1 MTGKEARNEWYAS
14 KLSFPALVR
23 QSDHFVV
30 PLLSLRLE
38 IVTPGQ
44 EADPRGFASAAA
56 PGAGSLS
63 IRFLHSLG
71 NGPIVI
77 VPLPS
82 FRWEM
87 KKLTVVLLMLM
98 VAGLGVLS
106 AQDLFS
112 AIERGSPQL
121 VRQAIRKSGVD
132 IDTPNSWGTTP
143 LIYAAMMHDD
153 LEIVRILLEAGADVN
168 AVDSGGYT
176 ALMEAVLN
184 SNTPMVSLLLAH
196 GADVHSRDSLGMTAL
211 MHAAQT
217 SPFAQIIRNLV
228 DAGANPDGRSHDGRT
243 PLMYAA
249 GNNANPAIVE
259 ALLDSP
265 VDVDARAASGRTALS
280 FASEL
285 SFSPEV
291 VKLLVEAGADMEIR
305 DYELGR
311 TPLFWAVKNSPDMLA
326 LLVSLGADVR
336 TTDNAGDTI
345 LHRIL

>member
-132 IDTPNSWGTTP
+132 IDTPSSWGTTP

-153 LEIVRILLEAGADVN
+153 PEIVRILLEAGADVN

-196 GADVHSRDSLGMTAL
+196 GADVHS
-211 MHAAQT
+211 
-217 SPFAQIIRNLV
+217 
-228 DAGANPDGRSHDGRT
+228 
-243 PLMYAA
+243 
-249 GNNANPAIVE
+249 
-259 ALLDSP
+259 
-265 VDVDARAASGRTALS
+265 
-280 FASEL
+280 
-285 SFSPEV
+285 
-291 VKLLVEAGADMEIR
+291 
-305 DYELGR
+305 
-311 TPLFWAVKNSPDMLA
+311 
-326 LLVSLGADVR
+326 
-336 TTDNAGDTI
+336 
-345 LHRIL
+345 